1 MEYQPNP
8 LRYKFFLLLFL
19 VSSYL
24 DSVTQKKIKVG
35 QLEPSKMIPL
45 SKAVPGISVKYGI
58 QTLTS
63 EIMLGKQILRLEI
76 KVR

>member
-1 MEYQPNP
+1 MRAE
-8 LRYKFFLLLFL
+8 LKSKKFLNEEKQRLE
-19 VSSYL
+19 
-24 DSVTQKKIKVG
+24 TAQKKIKVE